1 MDRTPG
7 YDYIIV
13 GAGSAGCVVANR
25 LSADPSAR
33 VLLLE
38 AGGSD
43 NDWRLRMPG
52 ALNLVAYNPRYNWS
66 YETEP
71 QEHLDGR
78 RIAWPRGRVL
88 GGSSSINGMVY
99 VRGHAADYDR
109 WADETGATHWG
120 FDHVLP
126 YFKGAQTHALGADG
140 FRGGA
145 GPLKVSRGACN
156 HPLNVAF
163 IEAGIAAG
171 FDANDDLNG
180 ARQEGFGW
188 ADMTVHNGVRWSAS
202 RAYLDPVRDRA
213 NLALRTGARALRVV
227 IEGGR
232 AVGVEIATGG
242 ARRIVR
248 AEAEVVLCGGA
259 INSPQLLML
268 SGLGPADELA
278 RHGIVPIANLLG
290 VGHNLQDHLELYL
303 SYACTAPVSLRDA
316 LRPHNKLRHGLEWF
330 AFKRGLCASSQFEA
344 MGFVRLDG
352 AAHPDLQFHFVPVA
366 YDYQAERFL
375 DRHGFEIE
383 PGTLRPTSRGWL
395 ALRSADPAAAPVIQP
410 NYLETEK
417 DRHDLRA
424 AFRTTREIA
433 AQSPFERLRGPELVP
448 GPEVR
453 NDAEIDAFVRASAGT
468 VYHPCGTCRMGDGEA
483 AVVDAEG
490 RVYGVD
496 RLRVVDA
503 SIMPSLVSG
512 NLNAPVIMMAEK
524 LSDAIRGEL
533 PLAPEPP
540 PRVSVCPPS

>member
-1 MDRTPG
+1 MDRTREF
-7 YDYIIV
+7 DYVIV
-13 GAGSAGCVVANR
+13 GAGSAGCIVANR

-38 AGGSD
+38 AGGGD
-43 NDWRLRMPG
+43 GDWRLRMPG

-66 YETEP
+66 FETEP

-88 GGSSSINGMVY
+88 GGSSSINGMAY

-109 WADETGATHWG
+109 WAEETGAAHWG

-126 YFKGAQTHALGADG
+126 YFKRAQAHALGANG
-140 FRGGA
+140 FRGGE
-145 GPLKVSRGACN
+145 GPLKVSRGACD

-171 FDANDDLNG
+171 YGATDDHNG

-188 ADMTVHNGVRWSAS
+188 ADMTVYKGVRWSAS
-202 RAYLDPVRDRA
+202 RAYLNPVRERA
-213 NLALRTGARALRVV
+213 NLVVRTDAQALRIV

-232 AVGVEIATGG
+232 AVGVEYAAGG
-242 ARRIVR
+242 ARRIAR
-248 AEAEVVLCGGA
+248 ADAEVVLCGGA

-278 RHGIVPIANLLG
+278 RHGIVPVAELPG
-290 VGHNLQDHLELYL
+290 VGRNLQDHLELYL
-303 SYACTAPVSLRDA
+303 SYACTAPVSLRAA

-344 MGFVRLDG
+344 MGFARLDG

-375 DRHGFEIE
+375 DRHGFEVE

-395 ALRSADPAAAPVIQP
+395 ALRSADPTAAPVIQP

-417 DRHDLRA
+417 DRRDLRA
-424 AFRTTREIA
+424 AFRVGREIV
-433 AQSPFERLRGPELVP
+433 AQAPFDRWRGPELVP

-453 NDAEIDAFVRASAGT
+453 SDGEIDAFVRASAGT
-468 VYHPCGTCRMGDGEA
+468 VYHPCGTCRMGEGED
-483 AVVDAEG
+483 AVVDADG
-490 RVYGVD
+490 RVHGVED
-496 RLRVVDA
+496 LRVVDA

-524 LSDAIRGEL
+524 LSDAIRGEP
-533 PLAPEPP
+533 PLAPEVPP
-540 PRVSVCPPS
+540 L